1 MLSANFSFS
10 AVAVLTPPGV
20 HVLLAETSSGSRVPS
35 RLTLKQQLRRRR
47 LLQE

>member
-20 HVLLAETSSGSRVPS
+20 HVLLAETSSGSRAPS
-35 RLTLKQQLRRRR
+35 RLTLKQQQKRQK
-47 LLQE
+47 LLPE